1 MRLNNGALVQCQD
14 LFVLGN
20 GGIIILYQ
28 DVFRC
33 IMNIILRCFEI
44 ESPPSPMH
52 VNKNPRV

>member
-1 MRLNNGALVQCQD
+1 MVHRQD
-14 LFVLGN
+14 LFELDN
-20 GGIIILYQ
+20 GGIIILFQ
-28 DVFRC
+28 DVFWC

>member
-28 DVFRC
+28 DVF
-33 IMNIILRCFEI
+33 
-44 ESPPSPMH
+44 
-52 VNKNPRV
+52 